1 MAESTSTSR
10 LASESVEP
18 MSVFSTGAASAVGQT
33 LFWLLVVI
41 GLILLLAFLAKRVG
55 GIQLQNAGAIKILS
69 MMPVGNKER
78 IALIQVGNKQLLI
91 GIAPGRVNTLLVLEE
106 PIGKTAL
113 ESGNVAESQVKQ
125 SFQQIL
131 LNSVTGKRS

>member
-18 MSVFSTGAASAVGQT
+18 MSVFSTGAATAVGQT

-41 GLILLLAFLAKRVG
+41 GLIVLLAFLAKRVG

>member
-18 MSVFSTGAASAVGQT
+18 MSVFSTGAATAVGQT

-69 MMPVGNKER
+69 MMPVCNKER

>member
-1 MAESTSTSR
+1 
-10 LASESVEP
+10 
-18 MSVFSTGAASAVGQT
+18 
-33 LFWLLVVI
+33 LLVVI

>member
-18 MSVFSTGAASAVGQT
+18 MSVFSTGAATAVGQT

>member
-18 MSVFSTGAASAVGQT
+18 MSVFSTGAATAVGQT

-78 IALIQVGNKQLLI
+78 IALIHVGNKQLLI

>member
-10 LASESVEP
+10 LASESLEP
-18 MSVFSTGAASAVGQT
+18 MGVFSTGAASAVGLT

-41 GLILLLAFLAKRVG
+41 GLILLLAWLAKRIG
-55 GIQLQNAGAIKILS
+55 GIQLQNAGSIKILS
-69 MMPVGNKER
+69 LMPVGNKER

-91 GIAPGRVNTLLVLEE
+91 GIAPGRVNTLHVLEE
-106 PIGKTAL
+106 PVGKTAL

-125 SFQQIL
+125 SFQKIL